1 MGEIEKKAI
10 KLLCDIK
17 ISLERA
23 MLVLNPLTEDFFIKE
38 QAWPYQ
44 AIVRSMITIVGEA
57 SNSLYRKYPDFCN
70 EHPEI
75 PFRKIINMRNV
86 LVHEYGNINWPV
98 VWDTLN
104 KDVPPLLEDIS
115 DIINNLK
122 NERGDQD
129 NSTEMPKNKNGNIE
143 NDTDKKM
150 KIKKSSHAKFK
161 MKT

>member
-1 MGEIEKKAI
+1 MGEIKKDAI
-10 KLLCDIK
+10 KLLCDIE
-17 ISLERA
+17 ISLKRA
-23 MLVLNPLTEDFFIKE
+23 MSVLKPLTKEFFVKE

-44 AIVRSMITIVGEA
+44 AIVSSMLTVVGEA
-57 SNSLYRKYPDFCN
+57 TNLLYKKHSDFCSK
-70 EHPEI
+70 HPEI
-75 PFRKIINMRNV
+75 PFRKIICMRNV
-86 LVHEYGNINWPV
+86 IIHEYGNIDWSV